1 MPKFGPSLR
10 EDSRMAGFGFLRVQ
24 PCMDA
29 IGRAH
34 LSSRHMDILVRMQKG
49 YLNAMDTDK

>member
-1 MPKFGPSLR
+1 MPK
-10 EDSRMAGFGFLRVQ
+10 DSRMAGFGFLRVQ

-34 LSSRHMDILVRMQKG
+34 LSSRLMDILARMQKG